1 MNKIEFYEALNK
13 LEINVDDTLIF
24 RLEHYKDL
32 IQEVNKVLN
41 LTAIDDDAGIY
52 LKHFYDSALV
62 HRFIEEGSSLCDVGS
77 GAGFPGIVL
86 AIVRPDIHVT
96 CIEPTTK
103 RTNFL
108 ERVVEECKLDNVKV
122 VNERA
127 EDAIVSY
134 RESFDVATARA
145 VAYLDILA
153 ELCVPFVRVGGT
165 FLAMKGAKGEEELMA
180 STRALKTLGVELKES
195 IFEYHEGIGERI
207 NYIFEKISKTPL
219 KYPRNYGKIKKTPLS
234 GRKNG

>member
-1 MNKIEFYEALNK
+1 MNKNEFYEALINLK
-13 LEINVDDTLIF
+13 INVDDTLVF
-24 RLEHYKDL
+24 RLELYKEL

-41 LTAIDDDAGIY
+41 LTAIDDDEGIY
-52 LKHFYDSALV
+52 LKHFFDSALV
-62 HRFIEEGSSLCDVGS
+62 HRFIDEGSSVCDVGS

-86 AIVRPDIHVT
+86 AIVRPDLKVT

-108 ERVVEECKLDNVKV
+108 ARVVQECKLDNVIIINK
-122 VNERA
+122 RA
-127 EDAIVSY
+127 EEAIIEY

-153 ELCVPFVRVGGT
+153 ELCVPFVREGGL
-165 FLAMKGAKGEEELMA
+165 FLAMKGAKGEQELA
-180 STRALKTLGVELKES
+180 LSKGALKTLGVVLKES
-195 IFEYHEGIGERI
+195 ISEYHEGIGERI
-207 NYIFEKISKTPL
+207 NYIFAKITKTPL

>member
-1 MNKIEFYEALNK
+1 MNKNEFYEALNA

-24 RLEHYKDL
+24 RLETYKLL

-62 HRFIEEGSSLCDVGS
+62 HRFIEVGSSVCDVGS
-77 GAGFPGIVL
+77 GAGFPGLVL
-86 AIVRPDIHVT
+86 AIVRPDLKVT

-108 ERVVEECKLDNVKV
+108 SRVVEACQLDNVVV
-122 VNERA
+122 VNKRA
-127 EDAIVSY
+127 EEAIIEY
-134 RESFDVATARA
+134 REAFDVATARA

-153 ELCVPFVRVGGT
+153 ELCVPFVRVGGC
-165 FLAMKGAKGEEELMA
+165 FLAMKGAKGEEELA
-180 STRALKTLGVELKES
+180 VSTRALKTLGVELKDS

-207 NYIFEKISKTPL
+207 NYIFTKISKTPL